1 MDYYPQFDS
10 AGNITTFGER
20 NQLDPSDPNYF
31 PTNMLDHKRGQ
42 EDYMQAGIV
51 PDQVVGDSA
60 GEATF
65 STDQAAGRPWY
76 VLKNEPQMGYTKYD
90 YRTNRPDY
98 YTNYMGVDI
107 RWNKRYSNNW
117 MLSGSITLQTQKQFY
132 GDLGWYNPTNLWSY
146 DGDYYTNSMGGG
158 SGKLSVP
165 MFTRW
170 MFKLQGMYSL
180 PLGIDVSFSL
190 SGREGMIIDQ
200 YLELVDYTLPN
211 SRDQSEDIQF
221 QTNSDQARL
230 GNVWVMNAKVQKRLT
245 VGDLGSVWI
254 SCDIFNT
261 LNNQTMNRQREL
273 DMGSYRISY
282 TPARYYPYSRSG
294 EPNEIINPLVFRF
307 GVRFQF

>member
-1 MDYYPQFDS
+1 
-10 AGNITTFGER
+10 
-20 NQLDPSDPNYF
+20 
-31 PTNMLDHKRGQ
+31 
-42 EDYMQAGIV
+42 
-51 PDQVVGDSA
+51 
-60 GEATF
+60 
-65 STDQAAGRPWY
+65 
-76 VLKNEPQMGYTKYD
+76 
-90 YRTNRPDY
+90 
-98 YTNYMGVDI
+98 
-107 RWNKRYSNNW
+107 

-132 GDLGWYNPTNLWSY
+132 GDLGWNNPTNLWAY
-146 DGDYYTNSMGGG
+146 DGDYFTNSMGGG

-180 PLGIDVSFSL
+180 PFGIDVSFSL

-200 YLELVDYTLPN
+200 YLQMVDYNLPN
-211 SRDQSEDIQF
+211 SRSQSQDVQF
-221 QTNSDQARL
+221 QTNTDQARL
-230 GNVWVMNAKVQKRLT
+230 GNVWVMNAKVQKRLM

-273 DMGSYRISY
+273 DMGSYRVSY

-294 EPNEIINPLVFRF
+294 EPNEIINPLVLRF